1 MFQKYE
7 ELKFVVNSFMELIRE
22 PTFKILLLTKYTN
35 ILLAG
40 LCQLSLLPIAKPGTE
55 MALKSSIDELKY
67 EELKNEQDGFKNV
80 LDKLILI
87 ERDPLIIREIIF
99 TLGHKVP

>member
-1 MFQKYE
+1 
-7 ELKFVVNSFMELIRE
+7 MELIKE
-22 PTFKILLLTKYTN
+22 PTFKILILTKYTN

-40 LCQLSLLPIAKPGTE
+40 LCQLSLLPIAKPGTD
-55 MALKSSIDELKY
+55 MALKSSIDEFKY

-80 LDKLILI
+80 LDELILI

-99 TLGHKVP
+99 TLGHKVSTINNMPLCFK